1 MGVQG
6 AKIPHF
12 LKAPLKIARKINDL
26 RLIGAQLGAF
36 LYIYILL
43 FIFKNQTTLKKNI

>member
-1 MGVQG
+1 MKIIKKWGVQG

-12 LKAPLKIARKINDL
+12 LKAPLKIASKINDL
-26 RLIGAQLGAF
+26 QLMGALMGAF

-43 FIFKNQTTLKKNI
+43 FIFKK